1 MIKFFS
7 YLSLFNPGH
16 LNLLAHCCEIS
27 LRFQL
32 ARLVQHLSGL
42 FSSRIYH
49 VFVLSGINPLS
60 PKSDER
66 QISPCNINA
75 L

>member
-1 MIKFFS
+1 MTEF
-7 YLSLFNPGH
+7 YLIYFVLNPGH
-16 LNLLAHCCEIS
+16 LNFLAHCCEIS

-49 VFVLSGINPLS
+49 VFVLSGIELKQS
-60 PKSDER
+60 T
-66 QISPCNINA
+66 ISFTNQSE
-75 L
+75 